1 MAELGG
7 HPAGPRDIFAR
18 MSCRASV
25 LALVLVLPPA
35 LTANLGHRG
44 STASRGDSPQAAK
57 GAIASLALTGPR
69 EAMAAVSIQLSL
81 EELTTSTSY
90 VVVATALEQRSQW
103 EELGGS
109 RRIVTYT
116 RLSVERTVAGE
127 PGRELW
133 VRTLGGVVDKIGQQ
147 VSGDAR
153 LTPGS
158 RSLLFLKK
166 VDTAVVVAGMAQG
179 HYPVVEDEEPS
190 VGAGARRALV
200 RRLAPSPDAGAL
212 LPRRGPAISAREQ
225 LVGATLDDAVAAVT
239 RAWRATH
246 AQK

>member
-1 MAELGG
+1 
-7 HPAGPRDIFAR
+7 
-18 MSCRASV
+18 MSCRTSV
-25 LALVLVLPPA
+25 LTLLLVLPPT
-35 LTANLGHRG
+35 LTANVGRSGPITDHVDARDESLRV
-44 STASRGDSPQAAK
+44 AQ
-57 GAIASLALTGPR
+57 GAFDSLALTGPR
-69 EAMAAVSIQLSL
+69 EAQAAVSIQLSL
-81 EELTTSTSY
+81 EELALATSY
-90 VVVATALEQRSQW
+90 VVVATAMEQHSQW

-127 PGRELW
+127 PDQEIW

-153 LTPGS
+153 LAPGS

-179 HYPVVEDEEPS
+179 HYPVVEEEAPS
-190 VGAGARRALV
+190 VGAGVRRGVV
-200 RRLAPSPDAGAL
+200 RRLASSPDAGAI

-225 LVGATLDDAVAAVT
+225 LVGATLDGAIEAVT
-239 RAWRATH
+239 RTWRAIH